1 VVPDSPLGSA
11 VDSQHS
17 AWDVAGGS
25 GALAPPPLRWFE
37 LLPRRD
43 DVGAAAVGRETA
55 GASVWTDPCLPIEYR
70 LGLESQTGEEAQRT
84 ARVLRDVDAAV
95 DKIRN
100 WNQQHARWLVPAAD
114 AGSATL

>member
-1 VVPDSPLGSA
+1 
-11 VDSQHS
+11 
-17 AWDVAGGS
+17 
-25 GALAPPPLRWFE
+25 
-37 LLPRRD
+37 
-43 DVGAAAVGRETA
+43 
-55 GASVWTDPCLPIEYR
+55 LPIEYR

-84 ARVLRDVDAAV
+84 TRVLRDVDAAV